1 MNTTV
6 NTETKLSFLHINITF
21 YINITVYINIT
32 PTHSNYYYAKS
43 MIYGL
48 LSIVIICLGHNITSS
63 K

>member
-6 NTETKLSFLHINITF
+6 NTETKLSHLHINITL
-21 YINITVYINIT
+21 YINIT

-48 LSIVIICLGHNITSS
+48 LSIVIMCLGHNITSS